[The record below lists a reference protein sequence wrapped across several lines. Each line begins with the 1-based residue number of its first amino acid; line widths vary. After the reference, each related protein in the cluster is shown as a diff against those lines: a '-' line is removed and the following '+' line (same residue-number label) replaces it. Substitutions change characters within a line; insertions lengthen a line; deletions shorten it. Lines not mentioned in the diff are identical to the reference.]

1 MGGKRV
7 GGAVREIE
15 PRLWVDARAQDV
27 ETSST
32 MNDSQ
37 DNHYIPQFL
46 LRGWCNENGKL
57 TVYSRR
63 QGRVVTS
70 DLNPRSTGFETNLYR
85 YNQGPLEKRHT
96 IETDFMTPHIDTP
109 AASIVKKILNREWH
123 KLTRDERSRFAYFIL
138 SLLARHPDAVAL
150 AKANEAIT
158 SALARDPDE
167 YEAVKGP
174 ASPPTLTEWTRQNAP
189 SLIPNFG
196 MSRIPSLITHDKPV
210 EHIFRMPW
218 WIHDVH
224 HANTDLLLSDRPC
237 LLKGN
242 AVEGEC
248 LIALPLSPTMLFFI
262 CNIEHQIHVLRSMR
276 PTSLVKL
283 VNRASVLHAA
293 DRVYGIGKHH
303 LPLVE
308 KFLRS
313 GEGPPR

>member
-1 MGGKRV
+1 MHARGTRC
-7 GGAVREIE
+7 RNT
-15 PRLWVDARAQDV
+15 LTVD
-27 ETSST
+27 
-32 MNDSQ
+32 DSQ
-37 DNHYIPQFL
+37 DHHYIPQFL
-46 LRGWCNENGKL
+46 LRGWCNQNGTL
-57 TVYSRR
+57 TVYSRPE
-63 QGRVVTS
+63 GRVVTS
-70 DLNPRSTGFETNLYR
+70 ERNPRGTGFEPNLYT
-85 YNQGPLEKRHT
+85 YDQVPLEKRHT

-109 AASIVKKILNREWH
+109 AALIVKKILNREFC
-123 KLTRDERSRFAYFIL
+123 KLTLGERSDFAYFIL
-138 SLLARHPDAVAL
+138 SLRARHPDAVAL
-150 AKANEAIT
+150 AKATGLEAIT

-167 YEAVKGP
+167 YEAVKGS

-196 MSRIPSLITHDKPV
+196 MSRLPRLIAHDKTV

-224 HANTDLLLSDRPC
+224 HANTDLLLSDRSC

-242 AVEGEC
+242 AVDGEC
-248 LIALPLSPTMLFFI
+248 LIALPLSPTMVFFI

-293 DRVYGIGKHH
+293 DRVYGTGTHH

-313 GEGPPR
+313 DNGPPR

>member
-1 MGGKRV
+1 
-7 GGAVREIE
+7 
-15 PRLWVDARAQDV
+15 
-27 ETSST
+27 

-37 DNHYIPQFL
+37 DHHYIPQFL
-46 LRGWCNENGKL
+46 LRGWCNQNGRL

-85 YNQGPLEKRHT
+85 YDQGPLEKRHT

-109 AASIVKKILNREWH
+109 AALIVKKILNGEFY
-123 KLTRDERSRFAYFIL
+123 KLTLDERSDFAYFIL
-138 SLLARHPDAVAL
+138 SLRARHPDAVAL
-150 AKANEAIT
+150 AKAKGLEGIT

-167 YEAVKGP
+167 YEAVKGS

-189 SLIPNFG
+189 SLILNFG
-196 MSRIPSLITHDKPV
+196 MSRFPRLITDDKTV
-210 EHIFRMPW
+210 EHILRMPW

-248 LIALPLSPTMLFFI
+248 LIVLPLSPTMLFFI
-262 CNIEHQIHVLRSMR
+262 CNKELRSMQ

-283 VNRASVLHAA
+283 VNRESLAPARLARTRRPGTRVRFCDKIPVLSRA
-293 DRVYGIGKHH
+293 D
-303 LPLVE
+303 
-308 KFLRS
+308 
-313 GEGPPR
+313 